1 MRRSRLLLVLAGI
14 FAGLTVLLLGVA
26 AYLRRP
32 FMLVVAAPLAV
43 TAFVMWAHATG
54 RLGRRVR
61 QRRVHRNARRH
72 NRERSPV
79 DSRRAN
85 GQGVQTLTD
94 AYRTLGLE
102 PGVDIETVRRTYRE
116 QVKAVHPDRP
126 DGSETAFK
134 EVNAAY
140 RLLRQELEDDT

>member
-1 MRRSRLLLVLAGI
+1 MLAGV
-14 FAGLTVLLLGVA
+14 FAGLTVLLLGLA

-32 FMLVVAAPLAV
+32 FLLVVAAPLAV
-43 TAFVMWAHATG
+43 TAYVMWAHATG
-54 RLGRRVR
+54 QLGRRVR
-61 QRRVHRNARRH
+61 QRRVHRNARRD
-72 NRERSPV
+72 NRERNPV
-79 DSRRAN
+79 EARRAD
-85 GQGVQTLTD
+85 GKGVQTLAD
-94 AYRTLGLE
+94 AYRTLDLE

-140 RLLRQELEDDT
+140 RLLRQELEEDT